1 MTLILVRKLLRD
13 IRWPLLVVWLLLFS
27 FSGLWVKIAHSVTT
41 EIAPFF
47 NTLGQLAN
55 LGGKKEVKETFDKVV
70 FAGPG
75 KVSQAVLGGSNINFN
90 NPLDFLAV
98 QMLHPVV
105 MVLACLWGIG
115 RAAGAVSGEIEK
127 GTMELLLSQPVP
139 RDRLIFAH
147 LLVDLL
153 VIPIICSAN
162 LAGTQFGL
170 WVVGDFVVDYRS
182 INELDLP
189 AFMKSNR
196 PAETLVF
203 SARDQWGAAVELAAL
218 MFAISGL
225 TMLYSACGR
234 SRWRVIGWAVLTVL
248 VMFILNV
255 LGQLWG
261 EIAFLRPLSVFYYY
275 QPQNIWLHKQWL
287 LDLGEVWN
295 GGKPMFQVPP
305 VLVLGA
311 IGTGGYLLALRVFT
325 RRDLPSPL

>member
-13 IRWPLLVVWLLLFS
+13 IRWPLLVVWLILFT
-27 FSGLWVKIAHSVTT
+27 FSALWVKIAHSVTT

-47 NTLGQLAN
+47 NTLGELAKIGN
-55 LGGKKEVKETFDKVV
+55 VKETYDKVV

-115 RAAGAVSGEIEK
+115 RAAGAISGELEK

-147 LLVDLL
+147 LIVDLL
-153 VIPIICSAN
+153 AIPLICTAPV
-162 LAGTQFGL
+162 LGTQFGL
-170 WVVGDFVVDYRS
+170 WVVGEFVVDYS
-182 INELDLP
+182 TIAKAGLP
-189 AFMKSNR
+189 GVDPKRAV
-196 PAETLVF
+196 ETLKF
-203 SARDQWGAAVELAAL
+203 SALGQWGAVVGLMAL

-225 TMLYSACGR
+225 TMLFSACGR
-234 SRWRVIGWAVLTVL
+234 SRWRVIGWAVLTIL
-248 VMFILNV
+248 IMFILNV
-255 LGQLWG
+255 LGQIWVD
-261 EIAFLRPLSVFYYY
+261 IAFLRPLSVFYYY
-275 QPQNIWLHKQWL
+275 QPQNIWLHNQWL

-295 GGKPMFQVPP
+295 GGQPMFQIP
-305 VLVLGA
+305 A
-311 IGTGGYLLALRVFT
+311 IPLLFAVGTAGYLAALRVFT
-325 RRDLPSPL
+325 KRDLPSPL

>member
-47 NTLGQLAN
+47 NTLGELA
-55 LGGKKEVKETFDKVV
+55 KIPKVKDTFDKVV

-115 RAAGAVSGEIEK
+115 RSAGAISGEIEK

-147 LLVDLL
+147 LIVDLL
-153 VIPIICSAN
+153 VLPILCSAN

-170 WVVGDFVVDYRS
+170 WAVGDFVVDYSAIAKMGLPGVNPNRS
-182 INELDLP
+182 KEILE
-189 AFMKSNR
+189 
-196 PAETLVF
+196 V
-203 SARDQWGAAVELAAL
+203 SAKDQWGAAVGLTAL
-218 MFAISGL
+218 MFAISGI
-225 TMLYSACGR
+225 TMLFSACGR

-255 LGQLWG
+255 LGQLWD
-261 EIAFLRPLSVFYYY
+261 EIAFLRPLSIFYYY
-275 QPQNIWLHKQWL
+275 QPQNIWLHRDWL

-295 GGKPMFQVPP
+295 GGKPMFQIPP
-305 VLVLGA
+305 VVLLFA
-311 IGTGGYLLALRVFT
+311 VGTAGYFFALRVFT
-325 RRDLPSPL
+325 KRDLPSPL

>member
-1 MTLILVRKLLRD
+1 MTFILVRKLLRD
-13 IRWPLLVVWLLLFS
+13 IRWPLLVVWLLLFA

-47 NTLGQLAN
+47 NTLGELAKI
-55 LGGKKEVKETFDKVV
+55 GGKKEVKETFDKVV

-90 NPLDFLAV
+90 QPLDFLSV

-115 RAAGAVSGEIEK
+115 RSAGAISGEIEK

-147 LLVDLL
+147 LIVDLL
-153 VIPIICSAN
+153 TIPIICSSI

-170 WVVGDFVVDYRS
+170 WVVGDFVVDYS
-182 INELDLP
+182 AINKLNLP
-189 AFMKSNR
+189 VGPQNR
-196 PAETLVF
+196 PSEILTF
-203 SARDQWGAAVELAAL
+203 SAKDQWGAAVSLISL

-225 TMLYSACGR
+225 TMLFSACGR
-234 SRWRVIGWAVLTVL
+234 SRWRVIGWSVLTVL

-255 LGQLWG
+255 LGQLWA
-261 EIAFLRPLSVFYYY
+261 EIGFLRPLSIFYYY
-275 QPQNIWLHKQWL
+275 QPQNIWLHRDWL

-295 GGKPMFQVPP
+295 DGKPMFQIPP
-305 VLVLGA
+305 VVVLFA
-311 IGTGGYLLALRVFT
+311 VGTAGYLFALRVFT
-325 RRDLPSPL
+325 KRDLPSPL

>member
-13 IRWPLLVVWLLLFS
+13 IRWPLLVVWLILFT
-27 FSGLWVKIAHSVTT
+27 FSALWVKIAHSVTT

-47 NTLGQLAN
+47 NAIGEIGLKV
-55 LGGKKEVKETFDKVV
+55 GGDRVKSVFDEVV

-115 RAAGAVSGEIEK
+115 RAAGAISGELEK

-147 LLVDLL
+147 LVVDLIA
-153 VIPIICSAN
+153 IPLICTAPMI
-162 LAGTQFGL
+162 GTQFGL
-170 WVVGDFVVDYRS
+170 WAVGDFVIDYDS
-182 INELDLP
+182 FAKKYPELK
-189 AFMKSNR
+189 MNR
-196 PAETLVF
+196 PREVLAL
-203 SARDQWGAAVELAAL
+203 SALGQWGAVVGLMAL

-225 TMLYSACGR
+225 TMLFSACGR
-234 SRWRVIGWAVLTVL
+234 SRWRVIGWAVLTIL
-248 VMFILNV
+248 IMFILNV
-255 LGQLWG
+255 LGQIWAD
-261 EIAFLRPLSVFYYY
+261 IAFLRPLSVFYYY
-275 QPQNIWLHKQWL
+275 QPQNIWLHDQWL

-295 GGKPMFQVPP
+295 GGQPMFQIP
-305 VLVLGA
+305 A
-311 IGTGGYLLALRVFT
+311 IPLLFAVGTAGYLAALRVFT
-325 RRDLPSPL
+325 TRDLPSPL